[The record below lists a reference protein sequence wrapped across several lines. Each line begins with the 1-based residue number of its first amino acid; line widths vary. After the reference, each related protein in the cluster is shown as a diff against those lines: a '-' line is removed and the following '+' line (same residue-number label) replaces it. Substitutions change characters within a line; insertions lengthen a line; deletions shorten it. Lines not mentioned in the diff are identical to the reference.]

1 MRKFWTFWFVK
12 FVLILFIS
20 IYFLICVCVCMTKAS
35 SDPGFYFIDCAFSVL
50 IIGTLVIFV
59 WRCMFALCDLLIYPT
74 DINLSAWYSLVSVPN
89 YNFHFVIV
97 HYSCE
102 MSCESV
108 LRTQKTERRTKKA
121 SNFPLSNQLSSELFP
136 CRFWKKRLIIIN
148 ALGVFDRSFYLV
160 IIINLWF
167 MMRSSQ
173 AQPWKV
179 FSYVYCVR
187 K

>member
-97 HYSCE
+97 TFLWNVMWDCSSNSANWKKDE
-102 MSCESV
+102 KSFKFSFKQP
-108 LRTQKTERRTKKA
+108 TFERIVPMP
-121 SNFPLSNQLSSELFP
+121 FLE
-136 CRFWKKRLIIIN
+136 KRLIIIN